1 MFRLIENRK
10 KILAKQKVK
19 EGKRFSYPNCRGTL
33 AVTRPKDPPPG
44 GCPAVIENY
53 LTVGIPVRGQLALI
67 QQIKRPNMKPIDL
80 SGEVWLTVVDK
91 YYASPGGQ
99 NWFQYAYVLKR
110 DPATRQLG
118 VVTTILLSW
127 AE

>member
-1 MFRLIENRK
+1 M
-10 KILAKQKVK
+10 
-19 EGKRFSYPNCRGTL
+19 TL
-33 AVTRPKDPPPG
+33 PGDPPPT

-53 LTVGIPVRGQLALI
+53 LTVGIPVRGELALI
-67 QQIKRPNMKPIDL
+67 QQIKRPNTKPIDL
-80 SGEVWLTVVDK
+80 SGEVWLAVVDK

-99 NWFQYAYVLKR
+99 NWFQSAYVLKR